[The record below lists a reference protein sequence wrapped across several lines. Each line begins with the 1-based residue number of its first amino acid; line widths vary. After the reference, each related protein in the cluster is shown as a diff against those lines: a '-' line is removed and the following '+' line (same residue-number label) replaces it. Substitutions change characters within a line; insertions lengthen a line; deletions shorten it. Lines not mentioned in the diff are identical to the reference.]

1 MIIIGKFEYIF
12 LQEKSEA
19 FEAFQKYKA
28 IVENE
33 TNLPI
38 KVLWTGNGKE
48 YNSHEFV
55 NFYKTCG
62 IKRQLTVTYIP
73 QQSGV
78 YEKKNHT
85 IIDMVRS
92 LLTRSGLPKDFWL

>member
-38 KVLWTGNGKE
+38 KVL
-48 YNSHEFV
+48 
-55 NFYKTCG
+55 
-62 IKRQLTVTYIP
+62 
-73 QQSGV
+73 
-78 YEKKNHT
+78 
-85 IIDMVRS
+85 
-92 LLTRSGLPKDFWL
+92 